1 MPSTRT
7 TARLVTL
14 ALVGASS
21 MGATT
26 LATTSSAAAGDTW
39 TTTTSATPGTGVVV
53 FGDVVDIAVDVDS
66 PSGGTPTQGTSTL
79 MALEAGSTEWV
90 EVVTSTSPGADFLDV
105 RPWMNTTYKV
115 AYSGSSDTGNGDSWA
130 ASESEPFTI
139 GVKRRIVHPTTGFD
153 LSGRVTPR
161 FGRQVVVVRASRDKA
176 AGFTVV
182 KRLRTDRRG
191 RYSYVLPKR
200 RGTWYWILRVTGDAR
215 YRGNAFAYQTN
226 VF

>member
-1 MPSTRT
+1 MTSSRPAARTLVALACATALGTAFVATAPGSTASDTRT
-7 TARLVTL
+7 T
-14 ALVGASS
+14 
-21 MGATT
+21 TT
-26 LATTSSAAAGDTW
+26 LAS
-39 TTTTSATPGTGVVV
+39 PGAGVVV
-53 FGDVVDIAVDVDS
+53 FGGTVDIDVSVDS
-66 PSGGTPTQGTSTL
+66 PSGVAPTAGTSTL

-176 AGFTVV
+176 TGFTVV